1 MKNQLEIDIASSP
14 DLQELLGAKKVGST
28 CSLNL
33 TIRITEN
40 DGKTVRGTIK
50 KIEKDDY
57 DSEGDIEPSSDEP
70 TAMKIT
76 DEKREEATKY

>member
-1 MKNQLEIDIASSP
+1 MKNQLEVDISSST

-57 DSEGDIEPSSDEP
+57 DEGDIEPDSEQP

-76 DEKREEATKY
+76 DEKKDETY